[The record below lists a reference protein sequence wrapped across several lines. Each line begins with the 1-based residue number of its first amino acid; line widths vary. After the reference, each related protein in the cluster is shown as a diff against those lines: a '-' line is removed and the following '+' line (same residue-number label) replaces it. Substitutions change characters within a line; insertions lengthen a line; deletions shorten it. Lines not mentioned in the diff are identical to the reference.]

1 MKFALPAALALL
13 LTIPA
18 QSALAYRTINTLVV
32 NPVSDTVFE
41 VIGRVGSGPVQYWC
55 SAGDYARQVLNTSAT
70 QRIYLWR
77 ALGPGVTEQTT
88 RAVQFSVTPPP
99 DADTTPSFLL
109 SVTNVGDNMSSAAA
123 HQYCLGTGAGQNLWR
138 RG

>member
-1 MKFALPAALALL
+1 MRTAPGVAAVITTADIPGANDISPVGRHVEPVFA
-13 LTIPA
+13 T
-18 QSALAYRTINTLVV
+18 
-32 NPVSDTVFE
+32 
-41 VIGRVGSGPVQYWC
+41 GPVQYWG

-123 HQYCLGTGAGQNLWR
+123 YQYCLGTGAGQNLWR